1 MEITDIRIKKIE
13 SEGSLLGY
21 ASVTFDDDFVVHNI
35 RIMSGKNGNYIMMP
49 NRKVKTGEFK
59 DIVHPINTEF
69 RRTLENSIL
78 EAYSKA
84 E

>member
-13 SEGSLLGY
+13 SEGNLLGY

-35 RIMSGKNGNYIMMP
+35 RVMNGKNGKYIMMP
-49 NRKVKTGEFK
+49 NRKVKSGEFK
-59 DIVHPINTEF
+59 DIVHPINTDF
-69 RRTLENSIL
+69 RRTLETAIL
-78 EAYSKA
+78 EAYDKS

>member
-13 SEGSLLGY
+13 SDGNLLGY

-35 RIMSGKNGNYIMMP
+35 RVMNGKNGEYIMMP
-49 NRKVKTGEFK
+49 NRKVKSGEFK

-69 RRTLENSIL
+69 RRTLETSIL
-78 EAYSKA
+78 EAYKKS

>member
-49 NRKVKTGEFK
+49 NRKVKSGEFK

-69 RRTLENSIL
+69 RRKLENSIL